1 MFPYGTDKGYFRPI
15 AQTRPEYE
23 DKNVNAQT
31 APEQRMVYTVIIAD
45 TANGQRSVLCYT
57 LTRKE
62 AEEIVRG
69 LAEQHPDLRFAIV
82 ADEETP

>member
-1 MFPYGTDKGYFRPI
+1 
-15 AQTRPEYE
+15 
-23 DKNVNAQT
+23 
-31 APEQRMVYTVIIAD
+31 MVYTVIIAD